1 MSLSDIRSGLATNLG
16 TISSIRTYTEIPDN
30 PVMPCAII
38 ALESVEY
45 DRTFN
50 RGEAEY
56 TFTVRLIVA
65 RVTER
70 RAQQKLDEFID
81 AGARSVKTAIES
93 DRTLGGAAFDAVVER
108 LNNIDAVTI
117 GSTDYLAAD
126 FAVTVYAQ

>member
-45 DRTFN
+45 DRTFG
-50 RGEAEY
+50 RGETEY